1 MLFSLLWVIL
11 QRKLDKCWNF
21 YEAIRRSL
29 CERHKGYMGS
39 KTQRKQQYSYFRNN
53 SILSG
58 LYIAVGYIAVQARK
72 VQNFYWA
79 IKR

>member
-1 MLFSLLWVIL
+1 
-11 QRKLDKCWNF
+11 
-21 YEAIRRSL
+21 
-29 CERHKGYMGS
+29 MGS

-72 VQNFYWA
+72 VQNFY
-79 IKR
+79 